1 METANKSGFGDKMK
15 KRHVRLMVLLLP
27 LCIPVFATDKQDLSE
42 RYKEKYLVVLREGL
56 AVGMC
61 ADLPETP
68 VGNALDVRITGE
80 SVEFHPQTG
89 ATAALTRCG
98 EIIPEPLHK
107 GEIVFAKFTWFRRLR
122 GGYFTITVQN
132 LAPHQV
138 KRGKGAS
145 RHEHLNSGRADLI
158 FETSD
163 PKDYDAVASLVEKW
177 LKPFNTRADAAQ
189 FGNTA
194 SGVYVR
200 EVKLGMSFAQVEAAL
215 GLPQTRVDLGEKVLY
230 KYKDMTVE
238 FHNGKVTDV
247 K

>member
-1 METANKSGFGDKMK
+1 MMK
-15 KRHVRLMVLLLP
+15 KRHVRLTLLLLS
-27 LCIPVFATDKQDLSE
+27 LCLPAFATDKNDLTD
-42 RYKEKYLVVLREGL
+42 RYKGKYLVVLRDGL

-68 VGNALDVRITGE
+68 PGNALDVIITGE
-80 SVEFHPQTG
+80 SAEFHPQTG
-89 ATAALTRCG
+89 ASAGITGCG

-107 GEIVFAKFTWFRRLR
+107 GEVVLARFTWFRRLR

-132 LAPHQV
+132 FAPHQV
-138 KRGKGAS
+138 KRGRGPS
-145 RHEHLNSGRADLI
+145 RHEHLKYGRADLI

-163 PKDYDAVASLVEKW
+163 PEDYDAVAALVEKW
-177 LKPFNTRADAAQ
+177 LRPFNTRAEAAQ

-194 SGVYVR
+194 TGVYVR
-200 EVKLGMSFAQVEAAL
+200 EVKLGMSFAEVETAL